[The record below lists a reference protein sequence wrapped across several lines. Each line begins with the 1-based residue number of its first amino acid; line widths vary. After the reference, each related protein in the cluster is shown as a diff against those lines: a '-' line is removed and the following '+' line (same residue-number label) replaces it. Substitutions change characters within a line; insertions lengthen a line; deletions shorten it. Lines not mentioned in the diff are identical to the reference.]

1 MGYLSRLVGRIQI
14 DPPLRWS
21 EFKDS
26 PYRRTPQ
33 SSTCVVFDEQTETRD
48 TDDGVIEHRY
58 AIAVEPRQGADRL
71 TYYDLEEHLAGIEAA
86 HGLGHAFI
94 GYLLREGDEQGDVE
108 RYWLADEGGVRSEK
122 AKLRWPDGT
131 VVHP

>member
-26 PYRRTPQ
+26 PYRKISQ
-33 SSTCVVFDEQTETRD
+33 ASTCVVLDEQAETVD
-48 TDDGVIEHRY
+48 TDDGVIERRY
-58 AIAVEPRQGADRL
+58 AIGLVPRQGADRL
-71 TYYDLEEHLAGIEAA
+71 TYYDLEEHLAGIEAE
-86 HGLGHAFI
+86 HGLGHAFS

-122 AKLRWPDGT
+122 AKLRWTDGT
-131 VVHP
+131 AVYP

>member
-26 PYRRTPQ
+26 PYRKTSQ
-33 SSTCVVFDEQTETRD
+33 GSTCVVIDEQAETTD
-48 TDDGVIEHRY
+48 TDDGVIERRY
-58 AIAVEPRQGADRL
+58 GIALVPRGGADRL
-71 TYYDLEEHLAGIEAA
+71 TYYELEEHLAGFAA
-86 HGLGHAFI
+86 GHASGHTFT

-108 RYWLADEGGVRSEK
+108 RYSLTDDGGVRTEK
-122 AKLRWPDGT
+122 AQLRWDDGT
-131 VVHP
+131 AVY

>member
-26 PYRRTPQ
+26 PYRKTSQ
-33 SSTCVVFDEQTETRD
+33 ASTCVVLDEQAETTD
-48 TDDGVIEHRY
+48 TDDGVIERRY
-58 AIAVEPRQGADRL
+58 GIALVPRQGADRL
-71 TYYDLEEHLAGIEAA
+71 TYYELQEHLAGFAA
-86 HGLGHAFI
+86 GHGGEHTFT

-108 RYWLADEGGVRSEK
+108 RYWLTDDACVGSEK
-122 AKLRWPDGT
+122 AQLRWADGT
-131 VVHP
+131 AVHG